1 MPLPK
6 PPARNGQAG
15 ELAPDK
21 KDSTPVAQ
29 VVEPLTQPDVVSE
42 YVAIN
47 GPGVMSRDHEFA
59 RAIQRACARKWGLTL
74 KEGT

>member
-29 VVEPLTQPDVVSE
+29 VVEPLTEDERDELFVR
-42 YVAIN
+42 YADGCT
-47 GPGVMSRDHEFA
+47 GPKWDLL
-59 RAIQRACARKWGLTL
+59 IQAAAARKWGLKL
-74 KEGT
+74 KENT